1 MILLGT
7 IVNSLGI
14 VAGAILGVLL
24 TSLLTKNKRLAAL
37 PDKLMKA
44 VGLCVIFIGISGAFE
59 NKNTLVLI
67 LSMVIG
73 ALIGELIDID
83 KHLNTLGAFVERKLT
98 KKKFDENGNEIVV
111 EKGIAKAFVSATILF
126 CVGAMAITGAIE
138 SGLSGG
144 ENQTTLYAKAILDT
158 VSSVVF
164 GATLGIGTA
173 LSAICVFIYQ
183 GAIELCAE
191 AVRSLLSE
199 YMIAQMTAAGSLIIF
214 AIGLNMIGV
223 TKIKVANLLPA
234 IFLPMLLCLFM

>member
-1 MILLGT
+1 MEEVRHVINIT
-7 IVNSLGI
+7 D
-14 VAGAILGVLL
+14 L
-24 TSLLTKNKRLAAL
+24 TV
-37 PDKLMKA
+37 D
-44 VGLCVIFIGISGAFE
+44 E
-59 NKNTLVLI
+59 
-67 LSMVIG
+67 
-73 ALIGELIDID
+73 IGELIDID

-98 KKKFDENGNEIVV
+98 KKKYDGDGNEIAE
-111 EKGIAKAFVSATILF
+111 EKGIAKSFVSATILF

-144 ENQTTLYAKAILDT
+144 ENQTTLYAKAILDA

-173 LSAICVFIYQ
+173 LSAICVFVYQ

-199 YMIAQMTAAGSLIIF
+199 YMIAQMTASGSLIIF

-234 IFLPMLLCLFM
+234 IFMPLILCLFM

>member
-7 IVNSLGI
+7 IVNSAGI
-14 VAGAILGVLL
+14 VIGSLLGVLL
-24 TSLLTKNKRLAAL
+24 TNLLAKNKKLAAL

-44 VGLCVIFIGISGAFE
+44 VGLCVIYIGIEGAFK
-59 NKNTLVLI
+59 NQNTLVLI

-73 ALIGELIDID
+73 TLIGEIIDID

-98 KKKFDENGNEIVV
+98 KKKLDADGNEII
-111 EKGIAKAFVSATILF
+111 EDRGIAKSFVSATLLF

-144 ENQTTLYAKAILDT
+144 VNQTTLYAKATLDT
-158 VSSVVF
+158 ISSVVF
-164 GATLGIGTA
+164 GATMGIGAA
-173 LSAICVFIYQ
+173 LSAICVFLYQ

-191 AVRSLLSE
+191 SVRDLLSD
-199 YMIAQMTAAGSLIIF
+199 YMMAQMTAVGSLVIF

-234 IFLPMLLCLFM
+234 IFIPLVLCLFM